1 MDDPLKSGLERK
13 AIRARSCDDTPYD
26 DLVRVRLASHLDRG
40 FLDKFLCNGAASFD
54 APSSSFLLPLFAF
67 LRISAFQE
75 NPRPSDFL
83 IEIFRHG
90 HEEDSPLSH
99 SLDRQEKILDDGVH
113 KRLTL
118 QMFGPQSSE
127 RERKMDLLIGR
138 PLSSACPTIY
148 VTRLAVLW
156 SSRRMRRG
164 RGGRLDVLNPL
175 SSADSKLDLPFSTSS
190 CSPHAA
196 RTI

>member
-1 MDDPLKSGLERK
+1 MGPLLLMRHPPLSSLRV
-13 AIRARSCDDTPYD
+13 SP
-26 DLVRVRLASHLDRG
+26 DLRLPR
-40 FLDKFLCNGAASFD
+40 
-54 APSSSFLLPLFAF
+54 
-67 LRISAFQE
+67 

-127 RERKMDLLIGR
+127 RERKMDLLIAGA
-138 PLSSACPTIY
+138 LSACPTIY

-156 SSRRMRRG
+156 SSQEMG
-164 RGGRLDVLNPL
+164 WG
-175 SSADSKLDLPFSTSS
+175 
-190 CSPHAA
+190 
-196 RTI
+196 